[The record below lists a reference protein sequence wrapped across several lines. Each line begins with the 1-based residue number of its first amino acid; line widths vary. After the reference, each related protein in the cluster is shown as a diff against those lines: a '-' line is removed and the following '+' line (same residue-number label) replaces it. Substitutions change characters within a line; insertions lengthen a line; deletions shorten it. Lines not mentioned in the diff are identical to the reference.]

1 MKKFLL
7 FLTSLILS
15 INVAFALEVSVTHAS
30 FKGEKINYVEINY
43 FLVGTTLTQVQIDSI
58 NSQGS
63 IEITTIF
70 KQNGQVSKFDKFLLK
85 SPASL
90 DPIDFYE
97 LRRYELDNGIYDL
110 EVQFKD
116 MNKVSNVATFK
127 SMFILDFSALNLRQS
142 DILILNSFKQ
152 DHSDNKFVRNGY
164 LLEPLPFTIY
174 DRTHKQLYLYNEVY
188 NSDKFFN
195 GDDFLMSY
203 SIEKANNTANELPKA
218 IGHQRKKSAPFIAN
232 MMSMDIANLE
242 SGNYRLVVTLRNR
255 TNDLLSQK
263 EVFFQRSNPSV
274 EINMDTLSNDA
285 LQTQFVGEMDDLML
299 RFSLKSIAMNVS
311 KEEAEGFK
319 TMMSSDKKEDKQ
331 RYLFKY
337 WYQKNKTLPEQAHD
351 EYMMVAKAV
360 DKTYNNGFGYGFE
373 TDRGRIFMQYG
384 RPNDVVSVE
393 NEPNAPPYEVWIYYK
408 FPATEQTN
416 VKFLFYNPK
425 LIPNGHQLL
434 HSNCKGE
441 MNNPRWKQD
450 LYKNVPNDLIG
461 NSTDGREVKSG
472 LNRRADQIFNDN

>member
-7 FLTSLILS
+7 LIPSLILS
-15 INVAFALEVSVTHAS
+15 IQVALALEVSVTHS
-30 FKGEKINYVEINY
+30 GFKGEKMNYIEINY
-43 FLVGTTLTQVQIDSI
+43 YIIGTTLTQVQIDSI
-58 NSQGS
+58 NSQGR

-70 KQNGQVSKFDKFLLK
+70 KQNGQISKYDKFVLN
-85 SPASL
+85 SPPSL
-90 DPIDFYE
+90 DPIDFYD
-97 LRRYELDNGIYDL
+97 LHRYELENGVYDI

-116 MNKVSNVATFK
+116 VNKAGNDATYK
-127 SMFILDFSALNLRQS
+127 SMIILDFGDRNLRQS
-142 DILILNSFKQ
+142 DILILNSFKK
-152 DHSDNKFVRNGY
+152 DSSDSKYVRNGVF
-164 LLEPLPFTIY
+164 LEPLPFTIY
-174 DRTHKQLYLYNEVY
+174 DRTHKLLHFYNEFY
-188 NSDKFFN
+188 NTDKFFN
-195 GDDFLMSY
+195 GEDFLMSY
-203 SIEKANNTANELPKA
+203 SIEKANNPANELPKA

-232 MMSMDIANLE
+232 LVSMDIANLE

-263 EVFFQRSNPSV
+263 ETFFQRSNPSV
-274 EINMDTLSNDA
+274 ERNIDTISTDM
-285 LQTQFVGEMDDLML
+285 LQKEFVGEMDDQQL
-299 RFSLKSIAMNVS
+299 RFSLKSLAMNIE
-311 KEEAEGFK
+311 KDEAEGFK
-319 TMMSSDKKEDKQ
+319 TMMASDKKEDKQ

-351 EYMMVAKAV
+351 EYMMVARAV

-384 RPNDVVSVE
+384 RPNDVVTVE

-425 LIPNGHQLL
+425 LTLNGYQLL
-434 HSNCKGE
+434 HSNCRGE
-441 MNNPRWKQD
+441 VNNPRWKHD

-461 NSTDGREVKSG
+461 NSTDGTEVKQG
-472 LNRRADQIFNDN
+472 INRRADQIFSDN